1 MILDETDI
9 EALVLGGAFLGGG
22 GVRLAAFPD
31 LITTFDARDGTPRTS
46 ADLER
51 GADMIILCL
60 PQSRLILGA
69 GMRVMAHF
77 CAVEEA
83 LNQPIL
89 RYVFKD

>member
-22 GVRLAAFPD
+22 GVWLATFPD
-31 LITTFDARDGTPRTS
+31 LITTLDARDGTPRTS

-51 GADMIILCL
+51 GADLIILCFL
-60 PQSRLILGA
+60 QSRQILGA
-69 GMRVMAHF
+69 GMRVAAHF
-77 CAVEEA
+77 RAVEEV
-83 LNQPIL
+83 LKQSIV